1 MMTLFGYPL
10 NTSSHW
16 DFFISILPLILKGLV
31 VTVEATILGFLVA
44 LALGLVFALLRRVP
58 IRAVSWPTIF
68 VIEFVRDTPLLVQ
81 LYFLYFV
88 LPMYGVSMPAFVTGL
103 LALGIQYSAYTSEV
117 YRAGLDAVDSGQ
129 WEAAKALNLSTVRT
143 YRDVVIPQAI
153 PRVIPAMGNYL
164 VSMIKDTP
172 VLSAVTV
179 LEMLSM
185 AQMIGDRVFR
195 YFVPLTTVGIFF
207 LIVTLFASALVRFL
221 ERILPRQGIPLK

>member
-1 MMTLFGYPL
+1 MITLFGHPL
-10 NTSSHW
+10 NTTTEW
-16 DFFISILPLILKGLV
+16 TFFISTLPIIFKGLI
-31 VTVEATILGFLVA
+31 VTVEATVLGFLVA
-44 LALGLVFALLRRVP
+44 LGLGLVFALLRRVP
-58 IRAVSWPTIF
+58 VRIVSWPTIF
-68 VIEFVRDTPLLVQ
+68 IIEFVRDTPLLVQ

-103 LALGIQYSAYTSEV
+103 LALGLQYSAYTSEV
-117 YRAGLDAVDSGQ
+117 YRAGLDAVDRGQ
-129 WEAAKALNLSTVRT
+129 WEAAKALNLSTIRT
-143 YRDVVIPQAI
+143 YRDVVVPQAI

-207 LIVTLFASALVRFL
+207 LIITLFASGLVRFL
-221 ERILPRQGIPLK
+221 ERVLPRQGIPLK